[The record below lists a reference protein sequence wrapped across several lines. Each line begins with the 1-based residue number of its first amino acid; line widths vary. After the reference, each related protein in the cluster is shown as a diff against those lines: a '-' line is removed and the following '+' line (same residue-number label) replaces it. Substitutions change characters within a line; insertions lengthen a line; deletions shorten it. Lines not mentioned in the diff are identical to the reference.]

1 MGSLG
6 PPSKIRIAIAGGG
19 IAGLCLARGLSQYDH
34 LDVQVYEAVS
44 AYADVGA
51 GMALH
56 KNAIRAME
64 LIEPAIKHAYSRKA
78 HNMAADEEQ
87 EIATQVSMTHG
98 KHKGETIVELGRA
111 KGRKSVA
118 RKDLLEC
125 YRDLIDLRRLHLGK
139 RLVRIEGEDPV
150 MLFFQ
155 DGTSTEADC
164 VIGADGIHSYTRKYI
179 LGDHPSVDAVN
190 HDRWYQI
197 NKQVPLEEA
206 RGTLPSITEYVQI
219 LCGPALTL
227 VMMPVNYGK
236 TLSLSMSLMAERDED
251 IGKIPD
257 RSAVLGY
264 TEQCQAIYD
273 VWSSAVSNGIQM
285 LIVSS

>member
-6 PPSKIRIAIAGGG
+6 PTSKIRVAIAGGG
-19 IAGLCLARGLSQYDH
+19 IAGLCLARGLGQYDH
-34 LDVQVYEAVS
+34 LDVRVYEAVS

-64 LIEPAIKHAYSRKA
+64 LIDPAIKHAYFRKA
-78 HNMAADEEQ
+78 HNMAADQEQ
-87 EIATQVSMTHG
+87 EMATQVSMAHG
-98 KHKGETIVELGRA
+98 KHKGETIVELGKA

-118 RKDLLEC
+118 RTDLLQG
-125 YRDLIDLRRLHLGK
+125 YRDVIDLRRLHLGK
-139 RLVRIEGEDPV
+139 RLVTIEGNGPT

-190 HDRWYQI
+190 HDRWYNI
-197 NKQVPLEEA
+197 NRQVPLEEA
-206 RGTLPSITEYVQI
+206 RGTLPSITECVQI

-227 VMMPVNYGK
+227 LMMPVNHGK
-236 TLSLSMSLMAERDED
+236 TLSLSMSLMADSDED
-251 IGKIPD
+251 IGKVPD
-257 RSAVLGY
+257 RSALLGY
-264 TEQCQAIYD
+264 TEQAQAIYD
-273 VWSSAVSNGIQM
+273 VWCSAV
-285 LIVSS
+285 LTEFDC